1 MRLFVLI
8 LWPNTEICEFCIIVV
23 HFFAIHIALTYPE
36 GSVSLLELFG
46 FDMFSGFAIVF
57 FFAFWNELLQSYKLN
72 PA

>member
-1 MRLFVLI
+1 MAKYRNMWVLHH
-8 LWPNTEICEFCIIVV
+8 CGA
-23 HFFAIHIALTYPE
+23 FFAIHIALTYPE